1 MKKALIFLTSLLTLL
16 VSFAHP
22 SDAPLSAL
30 AASATSNVYD
40 SSFFDYDSSKLSP
53 VSFYSSENDSSIS
66 SEAKALNEAM
76 TTYSFQGSNMID
88 GVNNSALFVSEDIDV
103 LPVITNEL
111 INNNLNPDYVES
123 SDVTFLKATATNE
136 DDMDEYIGLGYQIA
150 NPIIYFDATYN
161 DDISFYIRPNFN
173 KSALLKLIS
182 QYKLTGEL
190 TFLQVN
196 NDPLITL
203 HFNDDSKDFQL
214 IAKQGV
220 TITLESRKKALTGG
234 RKAYYVYY
242 KVTMPKTD
250 DAILKV
256 SLLNTYVVD
265 SKSHAESFEVPNGM
279 IFEFHS
285 SVANYVYFY
294 HFNIKSL
301 SVINRTLSV
310 DENSYTR
317 LMLPNDEEVAESSTI
332 SAELVSMKLLFTG
345 AIRSK
350 TASVGS
356 IKSTQLGSLGQT
368 ITVFSLPKTQTY
380 ECTFTSKSS
389 TSEAW
394 SYSCDNLPATA
405 SGQMTI
411 QSLTFHPIIDGT
423 VRTDVTFTQDFS
435 KTSLYKYS
443 FDVEKSARIYY
454 YNWQGYYK
462 RYSTNNPL
470 DLMHDNSLFVDVAS
484 GPLNFIFNQ
493 YYNYHCFGFSFYFD
507 DEKTEAIPNV
517 QKIRLKWQCGYK
529 SANSD
534 PDSGGFYPNTND
546 EAKRIHIEE
555 KTVNA
560 NKLANGSYALDKD
573 GMFLA
578 DKDSCNKTLTQNGKY
593 DYVIAKL
600 RKRGDKTY
608 NSYISQ
614 MAPLEISY
622 ETISG
627 EVVRMIGNSKGLHV
641 VTDELGNDI
650 VVNSEG
656 VAPDDEIYGIYE
668 AEDGTKYPGIDKNGD
683 GKITADEV
691 INSDTGEGANLAN
704 PDDSTFITDLEN
716 ALSRFF
722 NNLTELFKS
731 PRSWLLTILAIILI
745 VSIVMA
751 ILNPT
756 TLLSLFKSIKNS
768 ISSLFSKA
776 KKKPKKKTTK
786 SKRKKR

>member
-1 MKKALIFLTSLLTLL
+1 MKRFLTFITALIALFVSL
-16 VSFAHP
+16 VNP
-22 SDAPLSAL
+22 SDAPAL
-30 AASATSNVYD
+30 AASSTSNVYD

-53 VSFYSSENDSSIS
+53 VSFYSSNNDSSIS

-88 GVNNSALFVSEDIDV
+88 GINNSALFVSEDIDV

-123 SDVTFLKATATNE
+123 SDVTFLKTTATNE
-136 DDMDEYIGLGYQIA
+136 DDMDEYIGLGYQVA
-150 NPIIYFDATYN
+150 NPIIYFDSTYN
-161 DDISFYIRPNFN
+161 DDISFYIRPGFD
-173 KSALLKLIS
+173 KDALLKLIS
-182 QYKLTGEL
+182 QYSLTGEL

-214 IAKQGV
+214 LAKEGV
-220 TITLESRKKALTGG
+220 TITPESRRKALTGG
-234 RKAYYVYY
+234 RIAYYVYY
-242 KVTMPKTD
+242 KVTMPKP

-256 SLLNTYVVD
+256 CLLKTYAVE
-265 SKSHAESFEVPNGM
+265 SKSLAESFEVPSAM

-356 IKSTQLGSLGQT
+356 IKSTQLGSLGQQT
-368 ITVFSLPKTQTY
+368 VTVFSLPKTQTY

-389 TSEAW
+389 VSGAW
-394 SYSCDNLPATA
+394 SYSCDDLPATA

-411 QSLTFHPIIDGT
+411 QSLTFHPVIDGT

-435 KTSLYKYS
+435 KTNLYKYS

-470 DLMHDNSLFVDVAS
+470 DLMYDNSLFVDVAS

-517 QKIRLKWQCGYK
+517 KKIRLKWQCGYK

-578 DKDSCNKTLTQNGKY
+578 DKDSCNKSLTQNGKY

-641 VTDELGNDI
+641 VTDELGNSI

-691 INSDTGEGANLAN
+691 INSDTGEGVNLAN
-704 PDDSTFITDLEN
+704 PNDTTIIAEITD
-716 ALSRFF
+716 SIKKFF
-722 NNLTELFKS
+722 EGLTNFFQN
-731 PRSWLLTILAIILI
+731 PRSWIVTILVFILLASIILAILRPSSL
-745 VSIVMA
+745 VSI
-751 ILNPT
+751 
-756 TLLSLFKSIKNS
+756 FKAIKNAFQ
-768 ISSLFSKA
+768 SLFSKA
-776 KKKPKKKTTK
+776 KKPKKKK
-786 SKRKKR
+786 AKKKARKKKK